1 MSERLRGNT
10 AAAGSNAILL
20 PSNETAALSAAPVR
34 TTRGPRRR
42 RSSLVALEWFI
53 LEATRGPIRL
63 DSSCAGGVTNAD
75 AGAVDCLG
83 FL

>member
-1 MSERLRGNT
+1 
-10 AAAGSNAILL
+10 
-20 PSNETAALSAAPVR
+20 VR